1 MCRQPLAA
9 SLILSGL
16 CLSWV
21 LCCGLFLHWA
31 TRLNDRGLITTR
43 SLRFAILAIVASA
56 FAAYTVAL
64 SYSPA
69 PVAQASSE
77 EDGGQ

>member
-1 MCRQPLAA
+1 LQ
-9 SLILSGL
+9 
-16 CLSWV
+16 
-21 LCCGLFLHWA
+21 WA